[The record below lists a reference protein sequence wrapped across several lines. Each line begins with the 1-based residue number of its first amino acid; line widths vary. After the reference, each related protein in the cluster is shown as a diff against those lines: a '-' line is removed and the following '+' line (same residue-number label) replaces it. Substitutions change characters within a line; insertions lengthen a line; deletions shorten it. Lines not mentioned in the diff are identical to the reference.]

1 MTDEA
6 EILLQI
12 ARDEEH
18 GAAVAAVG
26 GRIAALEQMPD
37 GPLRARLCAA
47 AFMTC
52 GYQTMCLLEGDEAT
66 ARQLRRI
73 ADLLDSKKVQ
83 H

>member
-1 MTDEA
+1 MTDER
-6 EILLQI
+6 EILIQI
-12 ARDEEH
+12 IRDEH

-26 GRIAALEQMPD
+26 GRVAAIEQMPD
-37 GPLRARLCAA
+37 GPLRARLCAGA
-47 AFMTC
+47 YLMA
-52 GYQTMCLLEGDEAT
+52 GYQMMALLEGDAAT